1 MLTRKLNYI
10 SFLVNKGRLVTLASE
25 PTDHTGY
32 WMRMVSNAVSQE
44 FARKVSS
51 EDVTVA
57 EWTFMRALYDLE
69 PTPPSALAER
79 MGMTKGAI
87 SKLAERLV
95 VKGLVERTES
105 QEDKRAHSLSLT
117 TEGRAKIP
125 ILASLADEN
134 DAGFFGVLTND
145 EHEALDRI
153 LKALAER
160 RGLKTTPVD

>member
-1 MLTRKLNYI
+1 MATISKL
-10 SFLVNKGRLVTLASE
+10 
-25 PTDHTGY
+25 TDHTGY

-44 FARKVSS
+44 FARKVSG

-57 EWTFMRALYDLE
+57 EWSFMRALYDSE
-69 PTPPSALAER
+69 PMAPSALAEK

-95 VKGLVERTES
+95 AKGLVVREES
-105 QEDKRAHSLSLT
+105 QKDKRAHKLSMT

-125 ILASLADEN
+125 ALAALADEN
-134 DAGFFGVLTND
+134 DAEFFDLLTKE

-160 RGLKTTPVD
+160 CEIKAIPVD

>member
-1 MLTRKLNYI
+1 MNKE
-10 SFLVNKGRLVTLASE
+10 FLMARASE
-25 PTDHTGY
+25 LTDHTGY

-57 EWTFMRALYDLE
+57 EWSFMRALSDCE
-69 PTPPSALAER
+69 PTPPSVLAEK

-95 VKGLVERTES
+95 AKGLVERAEN
-105 QEDKRAHSLSLT
+105 QKDKRAHRLSLT
-117 TEGRAKIP
+117 NEGRAKIP
-125 ILASLADEN
+125 VLASLADKN
-134 DAGFFGVLTND
+134 DVEFFGTLTKE

-153 LKALAER
+153 LRVLADGRE
-160 RGLKTTPVD
+160 LKVIPVD